1 MASANDAL
9 TKEEHARILR
19 EQIFPQYNLDSL
31 ASHEKPVAV
40 ILGGQP
46 GSGKGGLSRAASA
59 ELGRDVITVDPDEL
73 RDFHPNV
80 DNFRREN
87 PLTWSGR
94 THADAG
100 AWADELLEASVSERK
115 NLIFDTTLS
124 NGQWA
129 SESLIKDLQSKGY
142 QVEVRVV
149 ATPLLESELGVDRRF
164 TDRLDAEGY
173 GRHVPKGAR
182 DAIYNKIPA
191 SLDTIHAGSD
201 VVIRIFNREGKE
213 LYDSRIDPR
222 QPGQALDEERNAR
235 LRDPEV
241 SQRLRGEWARQ
252 AEWHRDLP
260 EHAKDIPGMD
270 AGTRGRLLRE
280 QADANSVQFAALRAE
295 GSATIDELVRPG
307 APPARA
313 PVIDPEIPG
322 LRRAGAAAGM
332 AGLGL
337 LASAYDAHET
347 GQRVGEL
354 LQEQNAAAA
363 GSELKH
369 FAARGVGGWT
379 GGALAASLVGSTG
392 AGPLALVAADAY
404 LFSKAFEKAATLH
417 DSNAVYHQ
425 RDKAGVD
432 WEFNGRNWVREA
444 SLDRTQD
451 GVNNPV
457 KHDVSANYE
466 KAREL
471 GAYASAAA
479 VEQALGKVSAPQ
491 DPFNIPARPGDQR
504 GLDNQN
510 WQRDAQSEQWVRQV
524 KTGVEGANDR
534 SIYASEMATPSRSRE
549 LDQEAIRRIESNI
562 ADGREA
568 VAAAYLQT
576 HAVLRSQDFIDAIPP
591 AVEYAKAEPDAVLGS
606 DRILHRRNA
615 AGQWLH
621 EGVVASG
628 NLALELELTRQLRQ
642 PWLERANETLAE
654 LQTRPAP
661 SPAEM
666 ERNELL
672 HRYQTYGVRV
682 PEDWVPAIELATQRS
697 RDSHG
702 VTGATLQE
710 LERGEMGLFGA
721 DSGIVHYQTGPD
733 GIAHKVATTSP
744 DEIRHAHSELA
755 QRVDRPPVPDSPELR
770 ITALSAQER
779 DAHEQALREA
789 NREGLSIGEAQ
800 QVAAAAALGI
810 ADQRIEEALAPE
822 AQQRESGPVEAT
834 VPPAMAA
841 APIPPIS
848 APLPKEPDRA
858 QPSEMDRHDEA
869 RRTEAERAQ
878 ASRETEES
886 DLRQAV
892 DTADEVV
899 RQVPQAQTNHPETA
913 EAPPMSPTGSSA
925 PDAMNLQP
933 AHVEPGAAVPAAHEP
948 QRGSE
953 PEAVTIA
960 NTHQLPP
967 QITEPQPIA
976 DQLASDWQPANEDS
990 REQMQSL
997 AEEAIPLHH
1006 FTQPSTEAELE
1017 QTAQPPVS
1025 NREESYAQDALLRQA
1040 EQAGQPISSE
1050 TEREE
1055 LADIPPAEPLDVA
1068 RLPEQQHAAPA
1079 KLSPAHP
1086 DHPDNR
1092 LYEQI
1097 REGVAEL
1104 DAQHGRTPDAMSE
1117 RLTGSLL
1124 VLAKDNGLD
1133 RVDHVVLSQATA
1145 DARSGQNVFVVQGEM
1160 GDPAQLRAGM
1170 STQQAVTTPL
1180 EESMQQFDA
1189 VAEERQTRAQQQ
1201 ALQQQDEDQ
1210 RVQHEMQ
1217 MTAASMGG

>member
-1 MASANDAL
+1 
-9 TKEEHARILR
+9 
-19 EQIFPQYNLDSL
+19 
-31 ASHEKPVAV
+31 
-40 ILGGQP
+40 
-46 GSGKGGLSRAASA
+46 
-59 ELGRDVITVDPDEL
+59 
-73 RDFHPNV
+73 
-80 DNFRREN
+80 
-87 PLTWSGR
+87 
-94 THADAG
+94 
-100 AWADELLEASVSERK
+100 
-115 NLIFDTTLS
+115 
-124 NGQWA
+124 
-129 SESLIKDLQSKGY
+129 
-142 QVEVRVV
+142 
-149 ATPLLESELGVDRRF
+149 
-164 TDRLDAEGY
+164 
-173 GRHVPKGAR
+173 
-182 DAIYNKIPA
+182 
-191 SLDTIHAGSD
+191 
-201 VVIRIFNREGKE
+201 
-213 LYDSRIDPR
+213 
-222 QPGQALDEERNAR
+222 
-235 LRDPEV
+235 
-241 SQRLRGEWARQ
+241 
-252 AEWHRDLP
+252 
-260 EHAKDIPGMD
+260 
-270 AGTRGRLLRE
+270 
-280 QADANSVQFAALRAE
+280 
-295 GSATIDELVRPG
+295 
-307 APPARA
+307 
-313 PVIDPEIPG
+313 
-322 LRRAGAAAGM
+322 M